1 MISFKDILIEASV
14 ETFMNKI
21 RECQTLA
28 GLEELEK
35 YYSKRI
41 KELKIKDTDDISI
54 RDALEGKRLELEDLE
69 TEKDE

>member
-41 KELKIKDTDDISI
+41 KELEIKDTDDISI

>member
-28 GLEELEK
+28 GLDELEK

>member
-1 MISFKDILIEASV
+1 MLKFKDILIEASV

-28 GLEELEK
+28 GLDELEK

-41 KELKIKDTDDISI
+41 KELEIKDTDDISI

>member
-28 GLEELEK
+28 GLDELEK

-41 KELKIKDTDDISI
+41 KELEIKDTDDISI

>member
-1 MISFKDILIEASV
+1 MLKFKDILIEASV

-28 GLEELEK
+28 GLDELEK

-41 KELKIKDTDDISI
+41 KELEIKDTDDISI

-69 TEKDE
+69 AEKDE